1 MSESPLVLAILKD
14 PTLLFTLIPLGV
26 IFLGVLTF
34 ELAMAVTISTLP
46 RSRMQHKWTPQEQR
60 RVVRVFVC
68 VFSVWPIGVAL
79 VLAHL
84 YLPVLLALLADA
96 LVLVLV
102 VLGIR
107 WLRRGVRERRL
118 IQAGH
123 CVQCFYDLRASHAYG
138 SEHCPE
144 CGTGL
149 HDHPALSLKR

>member
-1 MSESPLVLAILKD
+1 MSAFPLVLAILKD

-46 RSRMQHKWTPQEQR
+46 RSRMRHKWTPQEQR
-60 RVVRVFVC
+60 RVVRVFVSI
-68 VFSVWPIGVAL
+68 FSVWPIAASL

-84 YLPVLLALLADA
+84 YLPIVGALLADVIVLA
-96 LVLVLV
+96 LI
-102 VLGIR
+102 VLGVR

-123 CVQCFYDLRASHAYG
+123 CVQCFYDLRASHACG
-138 SEHCPE
+138 SKHCPE

-149 HDHPALSLKR
+149 HDHPALRLKR